1 MIIRLLK
8 EKLKKLWSFDLTQTP
23 KKEISRNYVYKIKQ
37 AIGAITSTV
46 LTPKKRMVRRIL
58 RLYENKTKQ
67 RKIRKIL
74 FDIHFTHNSSHSR
87 APKFAALKPSYP
99 FALPYWGLKGREKE
113 RERERERRQAKDTGI
128 AALK

>member
-1 MIIRLLK
+1 
-8 EKLKKLWSFDLTQTP
+8 
-23 KKEISRNYVYKIKQ
+23 
-37 AIGAITSTV
+37 
-46 LTPKKRMVRRIL
+46 MVRRIL

-113 RERERERRQAKDTGI
+113 REREREKTSKRHRNCGSKISIIITSALTGKCI
-128 AALK
+128 